1 MDIANRIG
9 MQAVMIMPVAMAM
22 SNNITV
28 IMVEQIKATTHIPV
42 KI

>member
-9 MQAVMIMPVAMAM
+9 IQAVMIMPVALAM
-22 SNNITV
+22 SDNIIV
-28 IMVEQIKATTHIPV
+28 IMVEQKATTHIPV